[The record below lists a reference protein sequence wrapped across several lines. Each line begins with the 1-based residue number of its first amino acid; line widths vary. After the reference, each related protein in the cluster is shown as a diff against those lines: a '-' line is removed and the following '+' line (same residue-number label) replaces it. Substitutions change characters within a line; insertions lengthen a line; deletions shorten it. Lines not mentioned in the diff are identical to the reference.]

1 MRFILENRPD
11 EETRC
16 RLEIIEVKLTR
27 VLKLLTRFRME
38 ERTMDLALEQKFQE
52 MVDEVAAI
60 GTVVDSN
67 DALLDNLAQMLA
79 DAIAN
84 SANLEEI
91 KTKVGDV
98 KNLIITQKDK
108 LSAAVVAHTP
118 ASEPPPPP
126 PVIE

>member
-1 MRFILENRPD
+1 
-11 EETRC
+11 
-16 RLEIIEVKLTR
+16 
-27 VLKLLTRFRME
+27 ME

-118 ASEPPPPP
+118 AA
-126 PVIE
+126 